1 MTLRVVMSL
10 IPFLLLLL
18 INDHGS
24 FARDMNQVDQ
34 PYLDGWLKNT
44 PLKDQK
50 PSPNSD
56 QVYLDGWLKDTR
68 DEKTKVNSDSNQ
80 VYLDGWLKDTRTEKA
95 KVNPDSNQVYLD
107 GWLKDTR
114 AEKEKVNPDSNQVYL
129 DGWLK
134 DTRAEKEKT
143 NPDSNQVYLDGWLKD
158 TRAEKEK
165 INPDSNQVYLDG
177 WLKDTRA
184 EKEKVNTDSNQVYL
198 DGWLKDIRVQ
208 KAKANSDSN
217 QVYLDGWLKDIRA
230 EKVKVNPDSNQVYLD
245 GWLKDTRDEKAKSTP
260 DSNQVY
266 VDGWLK
272 DTRAEKAIVNSDSNQ
287 VYLDGWLKDTRAEK
301 ENSSPTSNQIYLD
314 GWLKDSHVENAKS
327 IPNSKQ
333 AYLDGWLK
341 DSRAENYMK
350 NGQHLEESNGKLSSK
365 VDHTEAFKVAFFS
378 LDDLYVGNVMTLQ
391 FPIREYAPFLPKKV
405 ADDIPV
411 SKSQSPSLL
420 QLFSLTKDSPQGE
433 DMIDVI
439 NQCES
444 EPNKGETKACPTS
457 LESMLEFVHGIIG
470 ADTNYNIHSTSY
482 PTTSGAP
489 LQNYTV
495 LDISK
500 DIYAPKWVACH
511 PRPYPYALYY
521 CHYLDIGSKIFK
533 VLLKGEYGDI
543 MNALGICHLDTSA
556 MNPNHFIFDL
566 LGMKPGEGPL
576 CHFFPV
582 KHVLWVPS
590 PSDATK

>member
-1 MTLRVVMSL
+1 MAHRVVMSL
-10 IPFLLLLL
+10 LSFLLLLL
-18 INDHGS
+18 INDYGS
-24 FARDMNQVDQ
+24 FARDMNQIDQ

-44 PLKDQK
+44 PLKNQK
-50 PSPNSD
+50 SSLNSD
-56 QVYLDGWLKDTR
+56 QVYLDGWLKDIR
-68 DEKTKVNSDSNQ
+68 DEKTKTNSD
-80 VYLDGWLKDTRTEKA
+80 T
-95 KVNPDSNQVYLD
+95 NQVYLD

-134 DTRAEKEKT
+134 DTRGEKEKS
-143 NPDSNQVYLDGWLKD
+143 NP
-158 TRAEKEK
+158 
-165 INPDSNQVYLDG
+165 
-177 WLKDTRA
+177 
-184 EKEKVNTDSNQVYL
+184 DSNQVYL
-198 DGWLKDIRVQ
+198 DGWLKDIRVE
-208 KAKANSDSN
+208 KEKSATDSK
-217 QVYLDGWLKDIRA
+217 QVYLDGWLKDTRV
-230 EKVKVNPDSNQVYLD
+230 EKEKSAPDSKQVYLD

-272 DTRAEKAIVNSDSNQ
+272 DTRAEKAKVNSNSNQVYLDGWLKDTRTEKENSNSNSNQVYLDGWLKDTQAKSNLDSNQ

-301 ENSSPTSNQIYLD
+301 ENSSPNSNRIYLD
-314 GWLKDSHVENAKS
+314 GWLKDSHIENAKS

-341 DSRAENYMK
+341 DSRVENYMK

-391 FPIREYAPFLPKKV
+391 FPIREYAPFLPRKL
-405 ADDIPV
+405 ADEIPV

-470 ADTNYNIHSTSY
+470 PETNYNIHSTSY

-590 PSDATK
+590 PSNATK

>member
-1 MTLRVVMSL
+1 MTHIIVMFL
-10 IPFLLLLL
+10 LPFFLLLL
-18 INDHGS
+18 INGHGN
-24 FARDMNQVDQ
+24 FARDMNQGNQ

-44 PLKDQK
+44 QLKNQK
-50 PSPNSD
+50 SSPNSD
-56 QVYLDGWLKDTR
+56 
-68 DEKTKVNSDSNQ
+68 
-80 VYLDGWLKDTRTEKA
+80 
-95 KVNPDSNQVYLD
+95 
-107 GWLKDTR
+107 
-114 AEKEKVNPDSNQVYL
+114 
-129 DGWLK
+129 
-134 DTRAEKEKT
+134 
-143 NPDSNQVYLDGWLKD
+143 
-158 TRAEKEK
+158 
-165 INPDSNQVYLDG
+165 
-177 WLKDTRA
+177 
-184 EKEKVNTDSNQVYL
+184 
-198 DGWLKDIRVQ
+198 
-208 KAKANSDSN
+208 
-217 QVYLDGWLKDIRA
+217 
-230 EKVKVNPDSNQVYLD
+230 QVYLD

-272 DTRAEKAIVNSDSNQ
+272 DTLAEKAKLNSDSNQ

-301 ENSSPTSNQIYLD
+301 AKSSLDSNEVYLDGWLKDTRVEKLNSNHNSNQVYLDGWLKDTQTLNPKPTLDSNQVYLDGWLKDTRAEKDNSSPNSNRVYLD
-314 GWLKDSHVENAKS
+314 GWLKDSHVEIAKS
-327 IPNSKQ
+327 TPNSKQ

-341 DSRAENYMK
+341 DSHAENYMK

-391 FPIREYAPFLPKKV
+391 FPIREYAPFLPRKL
-405 ADDIPV
+405 ADEIPV
-411 SKSQSPSLL
+411 SKSQSSSLL
-420 QLFSLTKDSPQGE
+420 QLFSLTKDSPHGE
-433 DMIDVI
+433 DMIDVM

-457 LESMLEFVHGIIG
+457 LESMLEFVHGVIG
-470 ADTNYNIHSTSY
+470 AETNYNIHSTSY

-543 MNALGICHLDTSA
+543 MDALGICHLDTSA

-590 PSDATK
+590 PPHATK